1 MKTTLLALILTS
13 VRASKLD
20 FSLGTGIY
28 MLPSNINLSI
38 GKMVR
43 YNNKILISNSDMKI
57 DSKKD
62 TIKAP

>member
-1 MKTTLLALILTS
+1 MKAILLALILTS
-13 VRASKLD
+13 LRASKFD
-20 FSLGTGIY
+20 CSLGTGIY

-38 GKMVR
+38 GKTVR
-43 YNNKILISNSDMKI
+43 YNNKTLISNSDMKI